1 MNPTLTQPLDLSIKA
16 YKMAQIEAQRNGTD
30 CGTYP
35 QWRAMMMKKD
45 KFRQE
50 LVEANK
56 PKEEVKPKRKPRAK
70 KEKSE

>member
-1 MNPTLTQPLDLSIKA
+1 MNPKLAQPLDLSIKA
-16 YKMAQIEAQRNGTD
+16 YKMAQIEAQRAGTD

-35 QWRAMMMKKD
+35 QWRAMMMKQD

-56 PKEEVKPKRKPRAK
+56 PKEEEKPKRKPRAK
-70 KEKSE
+70 KTKSE